1 MSSNGSLLGSGR
13 RRISDESL
21 HISSFVVVQREPGSV
36 LLIKATDAHPLT
48 FRRGELLLPAT
59 MLQFGEKPVQAAE
72 RAVATQLSGAEGLEH
87 KFMEI
92 QSYMGSHWDIC
103 LVYEFDAGRA
113 GEIKARAPYAD
124 AAFYRLDSLPRGS
137 IAEDHLEV
145 IDGLMSAQS
154 D

>member
-1 MSSNGSLLGSGR
+1 MSSDESLLGSGR

-21 HISSFVVVQREPGSV
+21 HISSFVVVKREPGTV

-59 MLQFGEKPVQAAE
+59 MLHFGEKPDQAAE
-72 RAVATQLSGAEGLEH
+72 RALATQLSGAEGLKH
-87 KFMEI
+87 KFMDI
-92 QSYMGSHWDIC
+92 QSYMGNHWDIC
-103 LVYEFDAGRA
+103 FVYEFDAGGA
-113 GEIKARAPYAD
+113 AEIKATPPYAD

-145 IDGLMSAQS
+145 IDGLRPAQS